1 MLNTLIGVLLLV
13 IGAAVGVLMSIGLKF
28 ALIVLSVLALL
39 GAAVALKM
47 DNVQKY
53 GLRGLS
59 R

>member
-39 GAAVALKM
+39 GAATALAM
-47 DNVQKY
+47 RNVQE
-53 GLRGLS
+53 
-59 R
+59 